1 MNTLKAAKLVR
12 RSILPLAIVVVV
24 WFYLSVGF
32 LRVPQGMDTMTAT
45 HPEGSLCLIDKR
57 SGAVQPGTVVFVDAF
72 GGTVLTRVQA
82 LHDGFI
88 EVRHDNPDS
97 QLPSGEDLG
106 LLPLS
111 MVRGVV
117 LAVFPPDPAAK
128 DLPHGR

>member
-12 RSILPLAIVVVV
+12 RSMLPLAIVVIV

-57 SGAVQPGTVVFVDAF
+57 SGAVLPGTVVFVDAF
-72 GGTVLTRVQA
+72 GGTVLTRVQS

-106 LLPLS
+106 LLPVS
-111 MVRGVV
+111 AVRGVV
-117 LAVFPPDPAAK
+117 LAVFPPDADAK